1 VSSAK
6 PAAAISEANRMFDL
20 LKVKQLEIVPEDV
33 AGAVTSPSLSPSPSN
48 NSLNFAESVAAMTLS
63 AAQASNSVALCA
75 ESSGICG
82 LFPRAQAIGQQ
93 GQSTAT
99 GGSVRRIIGGPATV
113 AASVPSAN
121 EGGGNPLARRGS
133 AVMKQQQPQAES
145 SPRVAGAG
153 ASEGSSLMEEVPD
166 ELLSAYNIRPS
177 EDVTPP
183 PAPAPAA
190 GRADPFATRRL
201 SPLKPSEKS
210 QSLMADLM
218 GAPAPSAARATS
230 PKPSSSVWE
239 DV

>member
-1 VSSAK
+1 
-6 PAAAISEANRMFDL
+6 MFDL

-48 NSLNFAESVAAMTLS
+48 SSLNFAEGVAAMNLS
-63 AAQASNSVALCA
+63 AAQASNSVTLCA
-75 ESSGICG
+75 ESSGISG

-93 GQSTAT
+93 GKSAAAE
-99 GGSVRRIIGGPATV
+99 GVVRRIIGGPASV
-113 AASVPSAN
+113 AASVPSAGA

-133 AVMKQQQPQAES
+133 AVMKQQQQQQQAES

-177 EDVTPP
+177 EDVTL
-183 PAPAPAA
+183 PAAPSPAA
-190 GRADPFATRRL
+190 GRADPFAARRL

-218 GAPAPSAARATS
+218 GAPAQSSARSTS
-230 PKPSSSVWE
+230 PKPNSSVWE

>member
-1 VSSAK
+1 
-6 PAAAISEANRMFDL
+6 MFDL

-48 NSLNFAESVAAMTLS
+48 NSLNFAEGVAAMNLS
-63 AAQASNSVALCA
+63 AAQASNSVTLCA
-75 ESSGICG
+75 ESSGISG

-93 GQSTAT
+93 GKSAAAE
-99 GGSVRRIIGGPATV
+99 GVVRRIIGGPASV
-113 AASVPSAN
+113 AASVPSASN

-133 AVMKQQQPQAES
+133 AVMKQQQQAES
-145 SPRVAGAG
+145 SPRVAGGG

-183 PAPAPAA
+183 AAPSPAA

-218 GAPAPSAARATS
+218 GAPAQPSARSTS